1 MMRCSA
7 LLAAAA
13 ATLVAIAPPALA
25 QPKAPPAGAP
35 PASAEAP
42 LAPVT
47 AAERKAVIES
57 LAKTLDENFVF
68 PDVAKKY
75 AAMLRANLESGA
87 YDQLSDPKDFAKRV
101 TADLQ
106 AVWPDG
112 HLRLA
117 LMSQFQGPPPGT
129 AAMKGGDPR
138 GLAETKMIGDVMYLD
153 FNGFPGDPDEVAAL
167 RKFMLAHADAKAVI
181 IDSRHNHGGGLD
193 EIDVMASLLY
203 PERTT
208 LVRMDTR
215 AAVAIA
221 HGNPFGDDVAVIKQ
235 PSPPEFDRRDHVAI
249 PDPVEHRLSHVPAYY
264 LVSHKTASAGE
275 HAALVFKRTHR
286 ATLVGETTYGAGHYG
301 GVEPIG
307 DRFAAFI
314 PVGRTYDP
322 DSNWD
327 WEGKGV
333 APDVAV
339 PADQALD
346 KALELAKAA
355 GAHPS

>member
-1 MMRCSA
+1 MRRQTLVAAAA
-7 LLAAAA
+7 LIALATPTLAQSVAPPAGPAAAA
-13 ATLVAIAPPALA
+13 A
-25 QPKAPPAGAP
+25 
-35 PASAEAP
+35 EAP
-42 LAPVT
+42 QAPMT
-47 AAERKAVIES
+47 AAERKTVIET
-57 LAKTLDENFVF
+57 LAKTLEDNFVF

-75 AAMLRANLESGA
+75 AAMLRANLASGA
-87 YDQLSDPKDFAKRV
+87 YDQLADPKDFAKRV

-106 AVWPDG
+106 AVSPDG

-117 LMSQFQGPPPGT
+117 LMSAFRGPPPGT
-129 AAMKGGDPR
+129 APMHGGAPL
-138 GLAETKMIGDVMYLD
+138 GLDETKMIGDVMYLD
-153 FNGFPGDPDEVAAL
+153 FNGFPGDPEEVKAL
-167 RKFMLAHADAKAVI
+167 RTFMLAHADAKAVI

-193 EIDVMASLLY
+193 EIDVMAALLY
-203 PERTT
+203 PQRTT

-215 AAVAIA
+215 AAVAVA
-221 HGNPFGDDVAVIKQ
+221 HGDPLGNAPTIVKQ
-235 PSPPEFDRRDHVAI
+235 PSPPEFDRRDHIAI
-249 PDPVEHRLSHVPAYY
+249 PDPVEHRLSHVPVYY

-322 DSNWD
+322 DTNWD

-355 GAHPS
+355 GAHPN